1 MTLIFHLFFRLFP
14 GVYELNEV
22 YNIIVA
28 FDTSQSMYKIDFRK
42 IKAFIKGYLHSH
54 NLTSP
59 FNKFQLISFAE
70 NVTSADPVNSEDVL
84 YLLLKKLPR
93 MLGEPNFKKLLE
105 YVKMNL
111 ADARNVL
118 LVVTANT
125 VKPEESRE
133 LDEALE
139 QLRRHRVLIL
149 VLGIGPNF
157 NKGSYEVVTGSNK
170 NIFHFPDISMLPD
183 ELGEFEKLMGKELGK
198 SFWFIFLRKVFVKKP

>member
-1 MTLIFHLFFRLFP
+1 
-14 GVYELNEV
+14 
-22 YNIIVA
+22 
-28 FDTSQSMYKIDFRK
+28 
-42 IKAFIKGYLHSH
+42 
-54 NLTSP
+54 
-59 FNKFQLISFAE
+59 
-70 NVTSADPVNSEDVL
+70 
-84 YLLLKKLPR
+84 
-93 MLGEPNFKKLLE
+93 
-105 YVKMNL
+105 MNL

-139 QLRRHRVLIL
+139 QLRRHRVPIL